1 MKKILGV
8 LVLLAACVCG
18 LSAQSLNADAYGVDM
33 VMPDGVTATIAFYK
47 KWGTA
52 NEDIKA
58 VQPKDKKAMIGTTLA
73 KAKTESDIG
82 YFRKTYKETDSEDI
96 ADICNAMKS
105 CGAMYG
111 VAWVDY
117 GNRVTRCVFTYK
129 GVKLTYDRMDFF
141 DETNGAYAEFVAKE
155 NAKKERAEKIVG
167 DITKT
172 VMGGV
177 SNAVVAN
184 IKAEEENQKK
194 QAELAKK
201 QQTQTTTTK
210 KTETT
215 VTVSQ
220 DPNAD
225 HNRNK
230 ADLKRFFEDKR
241 NALVSHA
248 GNATVASMIRRVCDS
263 GINPAE
269 LERYEF
275 LLNHN
280 YSKKDA
286 ADVVFDEFRR
296 NSLPES
302 AR

>member
-8 LVLLAACVCG
+8 LVLLAAYVCG

-52 NEDIKA
+52 NEDIKT

-96 ADICNAMKS
+96 ADICTAMKS

-129 GVKLTYDRMDFF
+129 GGKLTYDRMDFF
-141 DETNGAYAEFVAKE
+141 DETNEAYADFVAKE

>member
-1 MKKILGV
+1 MKKIL
-8 LVLLAACVCG
+8 CVCVVFVAF
-18 LSAQSLNADAYGVDM
+18 LSAAFSQSLNADGIVSDM
-33 VMPDGVTATIAFYK
+33 VMPDGHVATIALYK
-47 KWGTA
+47 KWGPA
-52 NEDIKA
+52 NTDIQA
-58 VQPKDKKAMIGTTLA
+58 VQPKDKKAMIGTTVT
-73 KAKTESDIG
+73 KAKTESEIG
-82 YFRKTYKETDSEDI
+82 YFRKTYKETETEEI
-96 ADICNAMKS
+96 AALCDAMKS
-105 CGAMYG
+105 CGATYG
-111 VAWVDY
+111 VAWLDF
-117 GNRVTRCVFTYK
+117 GSRVTRCVFTYK
-129 GVKLTYDRMDFF
+129 SGKLTYDRMDFF
-141 DETNGAYAEFVAKE
+141 DETNGDYADFVAKE
-155 NAKKERAEKIVG
+155 NAKKERAEKVVI

-177 SNAVVAN
+177 SNAAVAN
-184 IKAEEENQKK
+184 IKAEEEKQKK

-201 QQTQTTTTK
+201 QQAQTTTTK
-210 KTETT
+210 KAETT
-215 VTVSQ
+215 VIVSQ

-230 ADLKRFFEDKR
+230 TDLKRFFEDKR

-286 ADVVFDEFRR
+286 AEVVFDEFRR

>member
-47 KWGTA
+47 KWGPA
-52 NEDIKA
+52 NEDIKT
-58 VQPKDKKAMIGTTLA
+58 VQPKDKKAMIGTTVT

-129 GVKLTYDRMDFF
+129 GGKLTYDRMDFF
-141 DETNGAYAEFVAKE
+141 DETNEAYADFVAKE

-167 DITKT
+167 DLTTALLRPVTDAAVASVNNSKKIAVTPIEQT
-172 VMGGV
+172 FRGHDRIRFRGYRIFYENGYLDWEYIID
-177 SNAVVAN
+177 SNGNYRKNDSLHSYPIVKESIVPKAVKDAVAN
-184 IKAEEENQKK
+184 MFK
-194 QAELAKK
+194 
-201 QQTQTTTTK
+201 
-210 KTETT
+210 
-215 VTVSQ
+215 S
-220 DPNAD
+220 
-225 HNRNK
+225 
-230 ADLKRFFEDKR
+230 
-241 NALVSHA
+241 
-248 GNATVASMIRRVCDS
+248 
-263 GINPAE
+263 
-269 LERYEF
+269 
-275 LLNHN
+275 
-280 YSKKDA
+280 
-286 ADVVFDEFRR
+286 
-296 NSLPES
+296 
-302 AR
+302 

>member
-1 MKKILGV
+1 MKKILCLCIV
-8 LVLLAACVCG
+8 LASFVLGAFSQA
-18 LSAQSLNADAYGVDM
+18 LNYDGIVSDM
-33 VMPDGVTATIAFYK
+33 VMPDGNVATIALYK
-47 KWGTA
+47 KWGPA
-52 NEDIKA
+52 NTDIQA
-58 VQPKDKKAMIGTTLA
+58 VQPKDKKAMIGTTVT
-73 KAKTESDIG
+73 KAKTESEIG
-82 YFRKTYKETDSEDI
+82 YFRKTYKEDETEEI
-96 ADICNAMKS
+96 AALCDAMKS

-111 VAWVDY
+111 VAWLDY
-117 GNRVTRCVFTYK
+117 GSRVTRCVFTYK
-129 GVKLTYDRMDFF
+129 SGKLTYDRMDFF
-141 DETNGAYAEFVAKE
+141 DETNGAYADFVAKE
-155 NAKKERAEKIVG
+155 NAKKERAEKVVT
-167 DITKT
+167 DITKSI
-172 VMGGV
+172 MGSV
-177 SNAVVAN
+177 SNAAVAN
-184 IKAEEENQKK
+184 IKAEQENQKK

-201 QQTQTTTTK
+201 QQTQTTTTN

-220 DPNAD
+220 NPNAD

-275 LLNHN
+275 LIDHN
-280 YSKKDA
+280 YSKKNA

-302 AR
+302 VR